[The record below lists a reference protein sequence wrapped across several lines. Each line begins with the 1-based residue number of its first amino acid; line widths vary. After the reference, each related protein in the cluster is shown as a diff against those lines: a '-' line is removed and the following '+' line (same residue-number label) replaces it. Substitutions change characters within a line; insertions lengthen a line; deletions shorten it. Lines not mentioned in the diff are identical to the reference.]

1 MGVGDSVTARVP
13 ALECQQ
19 ERAGSQES
27 GLLGFSYFLPL
38 SRPSSMEAGGA
49 DGPAGLAQ
57 LPIPPVP
64 SPPPESPPQG
74 AGKPFRPWLSLGVGK
89 KVFSGLRLQSG
100 FISADEIRNK
110 EA

>member
-38 SRPSSMEAGGA
+38 SRPSSVEAGGA

-57 LPIPPVP
+57 LPIPPCPIPTPRVP
-64 SPPPESPPQG
+64 STRSRQTFQTLAELGGGEES
-74 AGKPFRPWLSLGVGK
+74 FLRPASPVWFYK
-89 KVFSGLRLQSG
+89 C
-100 FISADEIRNK
+100 
-110 EA
+110 